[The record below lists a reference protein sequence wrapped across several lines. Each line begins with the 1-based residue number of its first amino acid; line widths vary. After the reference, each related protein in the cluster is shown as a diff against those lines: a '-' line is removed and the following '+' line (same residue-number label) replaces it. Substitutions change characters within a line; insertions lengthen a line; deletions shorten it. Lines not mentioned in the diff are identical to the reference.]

1 MKIERTTS
9 AGSSP
14 VKRSERSQKST
25 SGKFAKEVASQG
37 TSTDPVSAAAPTHA
51 VDALLAIQ
59 EVEDATTG
67 GGNARAHQW
76 GGEVLD
82 RLDSIRLGLLTGGIP
97 VSELHS
103 ITDLV
108 TRQRQNV
115 SDPALQEILDE
126 IELRARVELAKH
138 ERDS

>member
-14 VKRSERSQKST
+14 IKRSDRTQKSPLA
-25 SGKFAKEVASQG
+25 KFAKEVARQD
-37 TSTDPVSAAAPTHA
+37 TSADPVSGAAPTHA

-59 EVEDATTG
+59 EVEDGTTG
-67 GGNARAHQW
+67 ENNTRARQW
-76 GGEVLD
+76 GGDVLD
-82 RLDSIRLGLLTGGIP
+82 RLDAIRLGLLAGGID
-97 VSELHS
+97 VNELRS
-103 ITDLV
+103 ITNLV